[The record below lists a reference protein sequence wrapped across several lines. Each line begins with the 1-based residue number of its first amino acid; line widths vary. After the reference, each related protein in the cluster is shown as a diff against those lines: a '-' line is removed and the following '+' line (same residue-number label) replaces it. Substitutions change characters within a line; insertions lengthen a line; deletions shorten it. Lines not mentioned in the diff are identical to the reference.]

1 MINNWLAWWCRIRYI
16 SCTSYVDKVTSRYL
30 PMTFSHLF
38 TTALLILSSNIPPTT
53 KASSELLIFA
63 SDGKIDSSG
72 QIDSHHCIEVI
83 LVIFLIRCTAQ
94 LLADCRQI
102 VILKWVCVPSV
113 IGFSV
118 CSHFCIFLASLCK
131 LQSQTHIFITITAM
145 SWLHILQTIWAQS
158 QSSDMAAENGI
169 IFFFGE
175 SPITNICARL

>member
-72 QIDSHHCIEVI
+72 QIDSHQLHRSYTCNFFDSVHCTVTCR
-83 LVIFLIRCTAQ
+83 LSANSDSKVSLRAVCDWFLS
-94 LLADCRQI
+94 LFSFLHF
-102 VILKWVCVPSV
+102 L
-113 IGFSV
+113 GFSV
-118 CSHFCIFLASLCK
+118 QITKSDPHIYYNHCNVMASHFANNMSPVTVQWHGCREWNCFLLWWIA
-131 LQSQTHIFITITAM
+131 H
-145 SWLHILQTIWAQS
+145 H
-158 QSSDMAAENGI
+158 
-169 IFFFGE
+169 
-175 SPITNICARL
+175 